1 MERTLNVGMMTWYFY
16 LNYRIYKFYE
26 RKRDSI
32 PGFFSFSATMVL
44 LSLNIFSILGILG
57 FAFNEVYDFIISLTK
72 YSMLGLFFLI
82 GLFNYLILYR
92 GKYYEEVFTDF
103 DKYEDRYRSWKKSV
117 PIYIISSI
125 VLLLVVLAIADYRHD
140 GHF

>member
-1 MERTLNVGMMTWYFY
+1 MTWYFY
-16 LNYRIYKFYE
+16 LNYRIYRFYE

-32 PGFFSFSATMVL
+32 PGFFSFSATVVL
-44 LSLNIFSILGILG
+44 VSFNIFSLVGLSG
-57 FAFNEVYDFIISLTK
+57 FFLNPVYDFIVSLTK
-72 YSMLGLFFLI
+72 YSIIGLYALL
-82 GLFNYLILYR
+82 GLFNYLTLYR
-92 GKYYEEVFTDF
+92 GEYYKEVFSDF

-125 VLLLVVLAIADYRHD
+125 VFTLIVLAIADYRHD